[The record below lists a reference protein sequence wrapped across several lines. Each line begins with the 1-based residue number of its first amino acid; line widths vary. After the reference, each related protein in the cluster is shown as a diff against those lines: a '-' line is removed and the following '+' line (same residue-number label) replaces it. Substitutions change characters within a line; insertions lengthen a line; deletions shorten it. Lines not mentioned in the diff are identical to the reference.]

1 MLPESDF
8 ELGQVVAGQVQ
19 GRQGPEDITLFESHR
34 LALEDTAGARLVFN
48 RAQERGR
55 GCESSN
61 SDEHHGSC
69 FLAAP
74 SCSPPGP
81 SGYASLSGELFGK
94 VPQGHENLC

>member
-8 ELGQVVAGQVQ
+8 ELWQVVAGPVQ
-19 GRQGPEDITLFESHR
+19 GCQGSEDITLLQSQPM
-34 LALEDTAGARLVFN
+34 ALEDTAGARLVFN
-48 RAQERGR
+48 SVQERGR
-55 GCESSN
+55 GGERSN

-94 VPQGHENLC
+94 VPQGHENLS